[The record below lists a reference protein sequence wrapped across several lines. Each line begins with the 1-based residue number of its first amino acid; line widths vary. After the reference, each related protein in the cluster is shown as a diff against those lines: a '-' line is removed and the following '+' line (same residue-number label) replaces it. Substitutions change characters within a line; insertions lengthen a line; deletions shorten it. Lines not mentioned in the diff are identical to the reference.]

1 MDCWSH
7 LQSLTA
13 TDRKRKES
21 PEFLDDII
29 PVFVFDDLF
38 QKIVHALK
46 YQGIRSIG
54 IRLGKLMSEFLRSN
68 ISAPDQ
74 CILIPIPLHP
84 IKYRE
89 RGYNQSELISLG
101 LKEEL
106 HISVRTDLIKRV
118 KNTQTQTKL
127 DANERKANMQDAFR
141 LTSGFSNHK
150 FDMVYLIDDVYTT
163 GSTMNSAAKVL
174 REGGIRKIIGITAAT
189 PL

>member
-7 LQSLTA
+7 LQSLTE

-74 CILIPIPLHP
+74 CILIPIPLHT
-84 IKYRE
+84 IRYRE

-141 LTSGFSNHK
+141 LTSGFNNHK